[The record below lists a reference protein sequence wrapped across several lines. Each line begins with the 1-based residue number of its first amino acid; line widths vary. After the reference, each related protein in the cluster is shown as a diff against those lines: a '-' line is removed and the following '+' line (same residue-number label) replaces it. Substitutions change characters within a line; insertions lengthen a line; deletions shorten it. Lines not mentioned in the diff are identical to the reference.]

1 MHVFKRIINGK
12 EQKNFSVRFEH
23 RGKGYLKGLRTNV
36 KAEAERRAKD
46 FYKVTT
52 SSEWEG
58 LRGAL
63 VEAVAGRSETATVGV
78 VLSRYVER
86 ATDVA
91 QRGKNADAL
100 RRVLRTVFP
109 SRDVDGM
116 RTSELTKDVVRRFEA
131 VILERVGQ
139 EYRRYEASA
148 PRVMTDYSVRTTI
161 QTTLRCA
168 RSVFGAARMRYYE
181 DLKLGDVSGF
191 LSEPTQAP
199 QRRRPQAPDGA
210 AIARMVAALPALRES
225 SPAVYCAFL
234 LMARMGLRPVEVQA
248 ARVSWV
254 RPLGEHFAMDVIERP
269 DEGFSPKGSEGSV
282 PVAADVWAELERFAA
297 LRTDGYLVPGRT
309 PTERAAVVE
318 RELSRWVGQF
328 LRGRGNTTSYE
339 LRRWAGSL
347 VLDAHNGDI
356 TAARDFLRHSD
367 IKTTLEWYAYRI
379 NAVKPLGMGGLS

>member
-1 MHVFKRIINGK
+1 MKLFKRIVGGK
-12 EQKNFSVRFEH
+12 EQENYSVRFEH
-23 RGKGYLKGLRTNV
+23 RGKAYLKSLGTHV
-36 KAEAERRAKD
+36 KAEAEKRARD
-46 FYKVTT
+46 YHRLVTGA
-52 SSEWEG
+52 EWQD

-63 VEAVAGRSETATVGV
+63 TESIAGRSETATVGL
-78 VLSRYVER
+78 VLARYVER

-91 QRGKNADAL
+91 QRSKNADAL
-100 RRVLRTVFP
+100 RRILRAVFP

-131 VILERVGQ
+131 VMLERVGK
-139 EYRRYEASA
+139 EYRRYEASEG
-148 PRVMTDYSVRTTI
+148 RVMTDYSVRTTI

-168 RSVFGAARMRYYE
+168 RSVFAPARMRYYE
-181 DLKLGDVSGF
+181 DMKLGDVAGF
-191 LSEPTQAP
+191 VSEPTQAP
-199 QRRRPQAPDGA
+199 QRRRPQAPDA
-210 AIARMVAALPALRES
+210 SAIGRMVAALPELKERA
-225 SPAVYCAFL
+225 PAVYCAFL

-248 ARVSWV
+248 ARVCWV
-254 RPLGEHFAMDVIERP
+254 RPLGEHFALDVIERP
-269 DEGFSPKGSEGSV
+269 DEGFSPKGSEGTV
-282 PVAADVWAELERFAA
+282 PVAPAVWAELERFAH

-318 RELSRWVGQF
+318 RELSQWVGQF

-379 NAVKPLGMGGLS
+379 NGVKPLGMDGLE